1 VVLAVLLGLGVEVVW
16 LVPSGIGVGTRQVL
30 WQFAACAL
38 QAIMQ
43 VVTVED
49 CANRIFRSAD
59 APLAAAAVIAATA
72 RTIANFRI
80 SPPPARILIKAS

>member
-1 VVLAVLLGLGVEVVW
+1 
-16 LVPSGIGVGTRQVL
+16 
-30 WQFAACAL
+30 
-38 QAIMQ
+38 MQ

>member
-16 LVPSGIGVGTRQVL
+16 VVPSGSGVGTRQVL

-38 QAIMQ
+38 QVIMQ

-59 APLAAAAVIAATA
+59 ATFAAAAVIAATP

>member
-72 RTIANFRI
+72 RTIVNFRI